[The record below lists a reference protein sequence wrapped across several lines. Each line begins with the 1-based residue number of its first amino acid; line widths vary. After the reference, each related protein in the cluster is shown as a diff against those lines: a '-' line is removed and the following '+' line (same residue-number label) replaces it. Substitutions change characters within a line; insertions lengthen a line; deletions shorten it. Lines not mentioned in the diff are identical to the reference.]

1 MNSRIPI
8 NTKFSG
14 NVIRHPAM
22 KSVIPIG
29 TWWEF
34 EQWRK
39 GKLIDKWEKKNT
51 TTTEGLN
58 AFLDIMFGAATQ
70 IAAWYIGI
78 FEDDYYPVLEDT
90 YAVPVFTE
98 SEAYDELTRIAY
110 VMAAAD
116 DGEISNVAIKA
127 VFTIN
132 ATKTIYGAF
141 LCGGGTDADTKS
153 DVAGGGTLFAGS
165 AFTTPKKVVDNDVL
179 MVVCRITLSDYT
191 P

>member
-78 FEDDYYPVLEDT
+78 FEDDYYTQLEDT
-90 YAVPVFTE
+90 YAIPGFTE
-98 SEAYDELTRIAY
+98 SSSYDEAARVAY

-116 DGEISNVAIKA
+116 GGEISNVASKA
-127 VFTIN
+127 VFTIS
-132 ATKTIYGAF
+132 APQTIYGAF
-141 LCGGGTDADTKS
+141 LCGGGTDPTLIG

-165 AFTTPKKVVDNDVL
+165 TFTTPKEVVDNDVL